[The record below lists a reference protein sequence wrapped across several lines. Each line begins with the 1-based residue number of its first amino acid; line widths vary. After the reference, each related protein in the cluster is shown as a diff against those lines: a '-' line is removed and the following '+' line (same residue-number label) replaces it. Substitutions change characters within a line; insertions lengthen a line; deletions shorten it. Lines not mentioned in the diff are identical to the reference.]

1 MFVDAI
7 KGEPPMNPL
16 DKIEVQK
23 DTFTKK
29 ELIIYDILKD
39 NPDLILRGSLGSI
52 SKKYKVSQ
60 STITR
65 FCQKLGYDGFNE
77 FKFDVFRFEK
87 QGSEDRI
94 ENDTLLSN
102 YTKLIGI
109 LDDTLDQQ
117 GLNKLAS
124 DIIKANTIIVSGA
137 HKSSLPAKM
146 MQLNLFKIGK
156 KALFIANDVMQE
168 LPHITTK
175 DDLVLIFTNSG
186 SGVESYKGT
195 LKEAKDQINFN
206 LSIITM
212 NNKLSIKN
220 RCDNYIWVPSS
231 SNQNFSQYLE
241 NQIMFFLYIDILTS
255 QISKLI

>member
-1 MFVDAI
+1 
-7 KGEPPMNPL
+7 MNPL
-16 DKIEVQK
+16 DKIEIQK

-39 NPDLILRGSLGSI
+39 NPDLILRGSLSSI

-87 QGSEDRI
+87 QGSESRI

-102 YTKLIGI
+102 YCQLIGI
-109 LDDTLDQQ
+109 LDDTLDYDKM
-117 GLNKLAS
+117 NKLAG
-124 DIIKANTIIVSGA
+124 DIIRSDSVIVTGA

-146 MQLNLFKIGK
+146 MQYNLFKIGK
-156 KALFIANDVMQE
+156 KAIFISNDEMQE
-168 LPHITTK
+168 MPHIATK

-186 SGVESYKGT
+186 NGLEAFKAT
-195 LKEAKDQINFN
+195 LKESKNKINFN
-206 LSIITM
+206 LAVITM

-231 SNQNFSQYLE
+231 SNQNFDQYLE
-241 NQIMFFLYIDILTS
+241 NQIMFFLYIDVLTS
-255 QISKLI
+255 QISKLL